1 MPRRQKILI
10 GLVAA
15 MLIAYLADFAY
26 RRLYAQP
33 LQSAQNTSQILNKRL
48 HKAKLNVRQE
58 RNKIDQLEDL
68 RQRSL
73 PSDLELAVS
82 CYRSWLLEII
92 EQVGLQRTS
101 VDSSPPQGRGNLYSR
116 IDFTVRTNGTLQQI
130 NDFLI
135 AFYRSGYL
143 HKIRSMSLNPTASG
157 AVDSTLVVE
166 ALVLPNAT
174 MEDRLSTLEASNMP
188 LVSPEDYRVIPRRNL
203 FAGGDPISSNLVL
216 TAITFDA
223 QGQPQAWLSN
233 RAQNQTHILTTD
245 QVLSLQGIV
254 LRIKQIDAQH
264 VTVELDG
271 QSSLL
276 SIGDSLAEAVEES
289 P

>member
-10 GLVAA
+10 GLVTA

-26 RRLYAQP
+26 RRLYAKP
-33 LQSAQNTSQILNKRL
+33 LQDAQNTSQTLAKRL
-48 HKAKLNVRQE
+48 HQAKLNVRQE

-101 VDSSPPQGRGNLYSR
+101 VDSSPPQRQGNLYSR
-116 IDFTVRTNGTLQQI
+116 IDFTVRTNGSLQQVS
-130 NDFLI
+130 DFLI

-157 AVDSTLVVE
+157 AVDTTLVVE
-166 ALVLPNAT
+166 TLVLPNAT
-174 MEDRLSTLEASNMP
+174 HEDRLASLEPADTP
-188 LVSPEDYRVIPRRNL
+188 VVSPEDYRIIPRRNL
-203 FAGGDPISSNLVL
+203 FAGGDPVSSNLVL
-216 TAITFDA
+216 TAITFNA
-223 QGQPQAWLSN
+223 QGQPQAWFSN
-233 RAQNQTHILTTD
+233 RSQNQTHILATD
-245 QVLSLQGIV
+245 QVLSLQGIE
-254 LRIKQIDAQH
+254 LRIKQIDAQQ
-264 VTVELDG
+264 VTVDLDG
-271 QSSLL
+271 QSSVL
-276 SIGDSLAEAVEES
+276 SIGESLAEAVAKS